1 MSDKRYY
8 PVTPGGSILVHLE
21 SNTEDEAWEKLLT
34 EASHMPYDGREGF
47 EARGYTVEETIDE
60 Y

>member
-1 MSDKRYY
+1 MSDKHYY
-8 PVTPGGSILVHLE
+8 PVTPGGSIMVHLE
-21 SNTEDEAWEKLLT
+21 SDTEDEAWDKLLA
-34 EASHMPYDGREGF
+34 EASHMPYKGREGF